1 MAPRLAEVVIAYLDT
16 HVAVWLYGG
25 FVERLSEAAKER
37 IEECDLLLSP
47 MAFLEW
53 QYLFER
59 KRVTVDAHDS
69 YGYLNATF
77 GIALCGL
84 PFAAVARAAAQTS
97 WTSDPFD
104 RIIVS
109 QALANHGACLI
120 TADTEIRRHYGG
132 AVW

>member
-1 MAPRLAEVVIAYLDT
+1 MIAYLDT
-16 HVAVWLYGG
+16 HVAVWLHAGL
-25 FVERLSEAAKER
+25 VERISLAAKER

-47 MAFLEW
+47 MALLEL
-53 QYLFER
+53 QYLFEK
-59 KRVTVDAHDS
+59 KRITIDAGEA

-104 RIIVS
+104 RIIVG
-109 QALANHGACLI
+109 QAQANHGAPLI
-120 TADTEIRRHYGG
+120 TADAEIRRHYAG

>member
-1 MAPRLAEVVIAYLDT
+1 LIAYLDT
-16 HVAVWLYGG
+16 HVAVWLRAGL
-25 FVERLSEAAKER
+25 VERISLAAKER
-37 IEECDLLLSP
+37 IEACDLLLSP
-47 MAFLEW
+47 MAFLEL

-59 KRVTVDAHDS
+59 KRIAVDAADA

-104 RIIVS
+104 RIIVG
-109 QALANHGACLI
+109 QAQANNDAPLI
-120 TADTEIRRHYGG
+120 TADTEIRRHYAG